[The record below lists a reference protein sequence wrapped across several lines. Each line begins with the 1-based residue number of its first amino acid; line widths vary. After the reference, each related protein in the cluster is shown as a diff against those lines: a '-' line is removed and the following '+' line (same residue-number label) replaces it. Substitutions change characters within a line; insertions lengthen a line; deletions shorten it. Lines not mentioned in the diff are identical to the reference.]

1 MADVVPLAE
10 PPAVVATPPA
20 VAPSVAALSLQGIA
34 ILHALPLGLA
44 LLDADGHCMMTNDAF
59 AETVGGGCHREA
71 GGLAALAIE
80 DDRERLQR
88 AIGMVLTGSPE
99 PQECRIRLALRPDE
113 SVALTLAAAPPGW
126 GFAVLVAVRDIREQL
141 RLEQQVAQVT
151 KMQAVGQLAGGIAHD
166 FNNILTA
173 VLGLCD
179 ELLSRHLP
187 SDPDYED
194 IDQIRQN
201 GNRAAD
207 LVRQLLAFARQQT
220 LRPQLL
226 DIDHVIAGVKPLLLR
241 LLGAGMELVIAPAAS
256 ELPLVRVDPGQLEQV
271 IVNLAVNARD
281 AMPDGGV
288 LTIATQ
294 IVTAAEVP
302 ALGHRIMPVADY
314 VAIVVTD
321 TGTGIAPEISAKIF
335 EPFFTTKPLGQ
346 GTGLGLSTVYGI
358 VKQTG
363 GFIFVSSADGRTS
376 FTLYFPS
383 SGARPAQLPPAQPVP
398 DKAAPLQGTVLL
410 VEDDRAVRLVVARAL
425 TGHGLNVLTATD
437 ALSGLEIIE
446 RERDRIDL
454 LISDVV
460 MPGMDGVALVERA
473 RKEISNLPAILMSG
487 YAEPPQRRALDDT
500 GVRFLAK
507 PFAIADLVATVR
519 LAMTR
524 GALA

>member
-1 MADVVPLAE
+1 MADAAILNAPAAADPLAG
-10 PPAVVATPPA
+10 
-20 VAPSVAALSLQGIA
+20 LSAQGIA

-44 LLDADGHCMMTNDAF
+44 LLDTDGHCLMTNDAF
-59 AETVGGGCHREA
+59 AETVGGGCHRDS
-71 GGLAALAIE
+71 GGLAALAVE
-80 DDRERLQR
+80 DDRERLRR

-99 PQECRIRLALRPDE
+99 PQECRIRLAMRPDE
-113 SVALTLAAAPPGW
+113 NVALTLAAAPAGW
-126 GFAVLVAVRDIREQL
+126 GFSVLVAVRDIREQL

-179 ELLSRHLP
+179 ELLARHLP
-187 SDPDYED
+187 SDRDYDD

-226 DIDHVIAGVKPLLLR
+226 DIDHIITGVKPLLLR
-241 LLGAGMELVIAPAAS
+241 LLGLGVDLVVTPAPS

-281 AMPDGGV
+281 AMPDGGT
-288 LTIATQ
+288 LTIASR
-294 IVTAAEVP
+294 IVMAADVP
-302 ALGHRIMPVADY
+302 ALGFRIMPIADY
-314 VAIVVTD
+314 VAIIVTD
-321 TGTGIAPEISAKIF
+321 TGSGIAPEISAKIF
-335 EPFFTTKPLGQ
+335 EPFFTTKPVGQ

-363 GFIFVSSADGRTS
+363 GFIFVDSAPDATS

-383 SGARPAQLPPAQPVP
+383 AGARPAQPAPPSATAS
-398 DKAAPLQGTVLL
+398 KAVPLQGTVLL

-425 TGHGLNVLTATD
+425 TGHGLTVLTAAD
-437 ALSGLEIIE
+437 AVAGLEIIE
-446 RERDRIDL
+446 RERARIDL

-473 RKEISNLPAILMSG
+473 RQEISGLPAVLMSG
-487 YAEPPQRRALDDT
+487 YADPPQRRALDGT
-500 GVRFLAK
+500 GVRFVAK
-507 PFAIADLVATVR
+507 PFAITDLVATVR
-519 LAMTR
+519 LALTAER
-524 GALA
+524 QVAPRR

>member
-1 MADVVPLAE
+1 MADTAAAAVLADL
-10 PPAVVATPPA
+10 AVLAG
-20 VAPSVAALSLQGIA
+20 APDGSTVELSPQGIA

-44 LLDADGHCMMTNDAF
+44 LIDAGGDCIMTNDAF
-59 AETVGGGCHREA
+59 AETVGGRCHPDN
-71 GGLAALAIE
+71 GGLSQLAVE
-80 DDRERLQR
+80 DDRARLHA
-88 AIGMVLTGSPE
+88 AIALVLTGSPE

-113 SVALTLAAAPPGW
+113 NVALTLAAAPPGW

-141 RLEQQVAQVT
+141 RLEQQVAQIT

-179 ELLSRHLP
+179 ELLARHSP
-187 SDPDYED
+187 SDRDYDD
-194 IDQIRQN
+194 IDQVRQN

-226 DIDHVIAGVKPLLLR
+226 DIDQVITGVKPLLLR
-241 LLGAGMELVIAPAAS
+241 LLGPGVELVVTMAPR

-281 AMPDGGV
+281 AMGNGGV
-288 LTIATQ
+288 LTIASR
-294 IVTAAEVP
+294 IVVAADVP

-321 TGTGIAPEISAKIF
+321 IGSGIAPEISAKIF
-335 EPFFTTKPLGQ
+335 EPFFTTTPVGQ

-363 GFIFVSSADGRTS
+363 GFIFVGSTPAATS

-383 SGARPAQLPPAQPVP
+383 AGERPVLPAAPPALP
-398 DKAAPLQGTVLL
+398 DKVVPLHGTVLL

-425 TGHGLNVLTATD
+425 TGHGLTVLTAAD
-437 ALSGLEIIE
+437 AASGLEIIDHDC
-446 RERDRIDL
+446 DRIDL

-460 MPGMDGVALVERA
+460 MPGMDGVAFVESA
-473 RKEISNLPAILMSG
+473 RRKIGGLPVILMSG
-487 YAEPPQRRALDDT
+487 YAEPPQRRALDGT
-500 GVRFLAK
+500 GTRFIAK
-507 PFAIADLVATVR
+507 PFAIADLVGTVR
-519 LAMTR
+519 LA
-524 GALA
+524 LAR

>member
-1 MADVVPLAE
+1 MADATVDAVIPLSTA
-10 PPAVVATPPA
+10 
-20 VAPSVAALSLQGIA
+20 GIA

-44 LLDADGHCMMTNDAF
+44 LLDSDGHCMMTNDAF
-59 AETVGGGCHREA
+59 AETVGGRCQPDS
-71 GGLAALAIE
+71 GGLVALAVKEDRRRLRAAIE
-80 DDRERLQR
+80 IILC
-88 AIGMVLTGSPE
+88 GGSE

-113 SVALTLAAAPPGW
+113 NVALTLAEAPPGW

-173 VLGLCD
+173 VLSLCD
-179 ELLSRHLP
+179 ELLARRTP
-187 SDPDYED
+187 GDDDYED

-220 LRPQLL
+220 LRPQVL
-226 DIDHVIAGVKPLLLR
+226 DISDVVAGLRPLLQR
-241 LLGAGMELVIAPAAS
+241 LLGPGLSLVIAPAP
-256 ELPLVRVDPGQLEQV
+256 ELAPVRVDPGQLEQV

-281 AMPDGGV
+281 AMPDGGT
-288 LTIATQ
+288 LTIASHA
-294 IVTAAEVP
+294 VLAAEVP
-302 ALGHRIMPVADY
+302 ALGHRIMPTADY
-314 VAIVVTD
+314 VAIVVSD

-335 EPFFTTKPLGQ
+335 EPFFTTKPVGQ

-363 GFIFVSSADGRTS
+363 GFIFVSDNASIRDRPGHLGNAAVGTS

-383 SGARPAQLPPAQPVP
+383 AGERSIAPPVP
-398 DKAAPLQGTVLL
+398 ALALLDAAPLRGTVLL
-410 VEDDRAVRLVVARAL
+410 VEDDRSVRLVVARAL
-425 TGHGLNVLTATD
+425 AAHGLTVLTASD
-437 ALSGLEIIE
+437 AAAGLEII
-446 RERDRIDL
+446 RRDRDAINL

-460 MPGMDGVALVERA
+460 MPGIDGVAFVERA
-473 RKEISNLPAILMSG
+473 RKEISDLPAILMSG
-487 YAEPPQRRALDDT
+487 YAEPPQRRALDQT

-507 PFAIADLVATVR
+507 PFAISDL
-519 LAMTR
+519 LAAMR
-524 GALA
+524 SALSC

>member
-1 MADVVPLAE
+1 MADLATAR
-10 PPAVVATPPA
+10 PAPVE
-20 VAPSVAALSLQGIA
+20 LSPQGIGM
-34 ILHALPLGLA
+34 LHALPLGLA
-44 LLDADGHCMMTNDAF
+44 LLDFDGHCMMTNDAF
-59 AETVGGGCHREA
+59 AETVGGSCQPNT
-71 GGLAALAIE
+71 GGLVALAVE
-80 DDRERLQR
+80 ADRERLR
-88 AIGMVLTGSPE
+88 AAIGMVLTGSPE

-113 SVALTLAAAPPGW
+113 NVALTLAAAPPGW
-126 GFAVLVAVRDIREQL
+126 GFGVLVAVRDIREQL

-179 ELLSRHLP
+179 ELLARHSP
-187 SDPDYED
+187 EDSDYDD

-226 DIDHVIAGVKPLLLR
+226 DIEHVIAGVRPLLLR
-241 LLGAGMELVIAPAAS
+241 LLGHGVDLVISPAATA
-256 ELPLVRVDPGQLEQV
+256 LPLVRVDPGQLEQV

-281 AMPDGGV
+281 AMPGGGT
-288 LTIATQ
+288 LTIRSHN
-294 IVTAAEVP
+294 VAAVDV
-302 ALGHRIMPVADY
+302 AGLGHRIMPAADY

-321 TGTGIAPEISAKIF
+321 TGSGIAPEISAKIF
-335 EPFFTTKPLGQ
+335 EPFFTTKPVGQ

-363 GFIFVSSADGRTS
+363 GFIFVNSAPGWTS
-376 FTLYFPS
+376 FTVYLPS
-383 SGARPAQLPPAQPVP
+383 AGARPARLAEPPAVP
-398 DKAAPLQGTVLL
+398 DKAMPLHGTVLL

-425 TGHGLNVLTATD
+425 TGHGLTVLTAVD
-437 ALSGLEIIE
+437 AMSGLGLIE
-446 RERDRIDL
+446 RERTRIDL

-460 MPGMDGVALVERA
+460 MPGMDGVALVDAA
-473 RKEISNLPAILMSG
+473 RREISDLPAILMSG
-487 YAEPPQRRALDDT
+487 YAEPPQRRALDGT

-507 PFAIADLVATVR
+507 PFAISDLVAAVR
-519 LAMTR
+519 LALVHSAA
-524 GALA
+524 G